1 MTRRSTIQGVAR
13 GGPIGAL
20 VDALGACGV
29 EHMPHDWDDWSDW
42 KKWKGRHRHGRPD
55 WSRPGRVRA
64 ALREELE
71 RERERHE
78 QRREERRA
86 ERAARVEEREADR
99 SRGRGRR
106 RGSLTPEEEAY
117 REARRAAEHKIR
129 FFQHLVSYT
138 FVILFLL
145 FVTRSAFV
153 ATVVGL
159 GWGIGLASHFFQV
172 IVAPNLRQKWVR
184 DEVERQ
190 VARTVSRQRVVLEDE
205 KLRSLE
211 ELSASIA
218 HEIRNPITA
227 AKSLVQQLGED
238 PSSSENVEYANI
250 ALQELDRVEKSISH
264 LLRYARE
271 EEMHPTEMK
280 LVDAVESALET
291 LRERVQAANVKIRRD
306 FDTPG
311 ELIGDREQLRRV
323 FINLIGNALDAFA
336 EAKTPSPSLAIGV
349 GENLGGSEI
358 WARVRDN
365 GPGMDADTQTR
376 IFKPFFTSK
385 ANGTGLGLAITRKLV
400 DAHGGAIEV
409 SSTPGQGTEFTLH
422 FPRQAQS
429 PEART

>member
-1 MTRRSTIQGVAR
+1 M
-13 GGPIGAL
+13 GPIGAL
-20 VDALGACGV
+20 IDALGSCGV
-29 EHMPHDWDDWSDW
+29 EHMPHDWDDWKEW

-55 WSRPGRVRA
+55 WSRPGRVHGSDR
-64 ALREELE
+64 REE
-71 RERERHE
+71 
-78 QRREERRA
+78 RREERRA
-86 ERAARVEEREADR
+86 ERAERAERWTEELEAER
-99 SRGRGRR
+99 ARR
-106 RGSLTPEEEAY
+106 RERHRRPELTPEEEAY

-184 DEVERQ
+184 DEVQRQ
-190 VARTVSRQRVVLEDE
+190 VARSVSRQRVVLEDE

-238 PSSSENVEYANI
+238 PTSSENVEYANI

-271 EEMHPTEMK
+271 EEMHPQQMK

-291 LRERVQAANVKIRRD
+291 LRERLQAANVKIRRD
-306 FDTPG
+306 FDSQG

-323 FINLIGNALDAFA
+323 FINVIGNALDAFT
-336 EAKTPSPSLAIGV
+336 EAKTPSPQLAIGV

-365 GPGMDADTQTR
+365 GPGMDAETQAR

-400 DAHGGAIEV
+400 DAHGGTIEV
-409 SSTPGQGTEFTLH
+409 SSAPGQGSEFTIQ
-422 FPRQAQS
+422 FPKQAQS

>member
-1 MTRRSTIQGVAR
+1 MKRRTTIPGAAIGVSTGLLL
-13 GGPIGAL
+13 GAL
-20 VDALGACGV
+20 GSCGV
-29 EHMPHDWDDWSDW
+29 ERMPHDWDEW
-42 KKWKGRHRHGRPD
+42 KKWKGRHRYGRPD
-55 WSRPGRVRA
+55 WSRSARGDWSRPGRMRSE
-64 ALREELE
+64 RDDERELE
-71 RERERHE
+71 RASRRER
-78 QRREERRA
+78 
-86 ERAARVEEREADR
+86 
-99 SRGRGRR
+99 RR
-106 RGSLTPEEEAY
+106 RPPLTPEEEAY
-117 REARRAAEHKIR
+117 REARRAAERKLA
-129 FFQHLVSYT
+129 FFRHLVPYVCVVM
-138 FVILFLL
+138 FVSFMTRVGGAAVALF
-145 FVTRSAFV
+145 
-153 ATVVGL
+153 
-159 GWGIGLASHFFQV
+159 WGIGLASHYFQAF
-172 IVAPNLRQKWVR
+172 VAPGLRQKWVR

-238 PSSSENVEYANI
+238 PSSTENVEYANI

-271 EEMHPTEMK
+271 EEMHPTQMK
-280 LVDAVESALET
+280 LVDAIESALET

-306 FDTPG
+306 FDVPG

-323 FINLIGNALDAFA
+323 FINVIGNALDAFA
-336 EAKTPSPSLAIGV
+336 EAKTPSPTLAIGV

-358 WARVRDN
+358 WARVKDN

-422 FPRQAQS
+422 FPKQAQQT
-429 PEART
+429 EARS